1 MHKTLVFVAI
11 LLCGCSTPPARQYS
25 SGQAEHVRDVME
37 QCAVIIRSLKIITTD
52 AERDWHYSQCLLQN
66 GAVI

>member
-1 MHKTLVFVAI
+1 MHKALVFVAI
-11 LLCGCSTPPARQYS
+11 LLIGCSTPPTRQYS
-25 SGQAEHVRDVME
+25 SGQAEHVRGVME

-52 AERDWHYSQCLLQN
+52 AERDWHYSRCLLQN